1 MTQLTRAHEGKSV
14 MIQGLSTEDREFFKR
29 EGYLVVKHVFDASLV
44 SSIRREITKIV
55 AQNPGVEELV
65 QIEPCVTRGELIPAN
80 RELGV
85 RKLFRMAKYND
96 FFRELTFHPGMLNIV
111 GDLLGSDLKLVQSML
126 LMKPPYVRE
135 PKVWHQDNAYFRLRP
150 NKVMGWWIALD
161 STDESNGCMHIIPG
175 SHCAG
180 IDSHEGTGDHYGL
193 SKQPSFREALAV
205 PLRSGDGLIFHGE
218 LHHGTPP
225 NVTKTRRR
233 ALQYHY
239 ASALCKSESK
249 PEREPEVI
257 FRRCETKNSI

>member
-1 MTQLTRAHEGKSV
+1 MTQSTQTYRGERIA
-14 MIQGLSTEDREFFKR
+14 IQDLSTEDIEFFKC
-29 EGYLVVKHVFDASLV
+29 EGYLVVEHVFDASLV
-44 SSIRREITKIV
+44 NTIRREITKLV
-55 AQNPGVEELV
+55 AQNPGAEELV
-65 QIEPCVTRGELIPAN
+65 QIEPCVARGELIPAN

-96 FFRELTFHPGMLNIV
+96 FFRELTFHPGMLTIV
-111 GDLLGSDLKLVQSML
+111 AGLLGSDLKLVQSML

-150 NKVMGWWIALD
+150 NKVLGWWIALD
-161 STDESNGCMHIIPG
+161 STDESNGCMHVIPG
-175 SHCAG
+175 SHLAG
-180 IDSHEGTGDHYGL
+180 IDSHEGTGDLYGL
-193 SKQPSFREALAV
+193 SKQPSFGEALAV
-205 PLRSGDGLIFHGE
+205 PLRPGDGLIFHGE

-225 NVTKTRRR
+225 NKTKTRRR

-257 FRRCETKNSI
+257 FSRCDCKD